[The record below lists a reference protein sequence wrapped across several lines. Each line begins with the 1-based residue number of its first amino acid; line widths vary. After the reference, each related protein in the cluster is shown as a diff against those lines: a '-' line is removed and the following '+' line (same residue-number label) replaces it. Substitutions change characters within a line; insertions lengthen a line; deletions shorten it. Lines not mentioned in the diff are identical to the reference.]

1 LYNLS
6 IETKKESEMT
16 VADLIEILRT
26 MPADA
31 RVVAHDSDW
40 GYTTPL
46 VEVDDDGEVVIS
58 AG

>member
-1 LYNLS
+1 
-6 IETKKESEMT
+6 MT

-31 RVVAHDSDW
+31 VVIAHDQW
-40 GYTTPL
+40 GYTAPL

>member
-1 LYNLS
+1 MVV
-6 IETKKESEMT
+6 IRT

-31 RVVAHDSDW
+31 RVIAHDSDW
-40 GYTTPL
+40 GYTAPL
-46 VEVDDDGEVVIS
+46 VEMDDDGEVVIS

>member
-1 LYNLS
+1 MKN
-6 IETKKESEMT
+6 KMT

-31 RVVAHDSDW
+31 TVIAHDSDW
-40 GYTTPL
+40 GYTAPL
-46 VEVDDDGEVVIS
+46 VEMDDDGEVVIS

>member
-1 LYNLS
+1 
-6 IETKKESEMT
+6 MT

-26 MPADA
+26 MPVDA